1 MISTKTLHRAV
12 LSLSAGLL
20 LLNTVQAQEIDNRA
34 NIYGGLSYYSF
45 DKAWDLDDDNGW
57 FVGAELPV
65 AEKWGVTVEHMDL
78 ETEHEIVPADA
89 DIFYTRLGGNYH
101 LNPMNKWQPYVGVG
115 IGRHRLDLQP
125 GANDTNTAVDLGIG
139 TKRFF
144 SNNMF
149 LRGDVKLIKVT
160 NVSNLDLAVNIG
172 IGYAFGGKKAA
183 AAAPAVVAAPVQPA
197 EADTDGDGVV
207 DSRDKCAN
215 TPRELAVDADGCPI
229 LESSMK
235 SQQLLVNFDFDKADV
250 KPEYNDEIAAFAQFM
265 TTYANTSVVIEGHT
279 DSDGTEAYNQGLS
292 ERRATAVMNS
302 LIEAGV
308 AASRLSAKGLGEQ
321 RPLVDNDSAA
331 NKAKNRR
338 IMAEVS
344 VEVKEERRR

>member
-1 MISTKTLHRAV
+1 MISTKTLQRTV
-12 LSLSAGLL
+12 LSLSASLL

-34 NIYGGLSYYSF
+34 NVYGGLGYYSF

-57 FVGAELPV
+57 IVGAELPV

-78 ETEHEIVPADA
+78 ETQHETLPVDA
-89 DIFYTRLGGNYH
+89 DMFYTRLGGNYH
-101 LNPMNKWQPYVGVG
+101 LSPMNKWQPYVGVG
-115 IGRHRLDLQP
+115 IGRHRLDLVP

-139 TKRFF
+139 VKRFF

-149 LRGDVKLIKVT
+149 LRSDVKLIKVT
-160 NVSNLDLAVNIG
+160 NVSNLDLAVNVG

-183 AAAPAVVAAPVQPA
+183 PVVAAPAQPA
-197 EADTDGDGVV
+197 EADTDGDGVF

-235 SQQLLVNFDFDKADV
+235 SQQLMVNFDFDKADV

-302 LIEAGV
+302 LVEAGI

-321 RPLVDNDSAA
+321 RPLVDNDTAA
-331 NKAKNRR
+331 NKAQNRR